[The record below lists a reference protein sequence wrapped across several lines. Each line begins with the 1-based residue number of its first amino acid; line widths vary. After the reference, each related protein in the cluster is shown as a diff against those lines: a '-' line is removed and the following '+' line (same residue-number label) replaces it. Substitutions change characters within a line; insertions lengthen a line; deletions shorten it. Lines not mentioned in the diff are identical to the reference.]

1 MEAGAVTLSFAGSV
15 DLGRFTLDATFDCA
29 PGETIALVGPNGSG
43 KSTALNTL
51 AGLLKLSSGSLV
63 VAGTTLDGPGAWSP
77 PDRRGLGMV
86 FQDMLLFPHLRAID
100 NVAYGPRRRGVPAA
114 EARAAAAQLLQRFGI
129 ADLANARPRSLSGG
143 QAQRVALARALV
155 SSPQLL
161 LLDEPLSALDAETR
175 LHVRCELHRH
185 LQRSDGYAFV
195 VAHDIVDVLV
205 LADRVVVLEQGRV
218 AQISTP
224 SELERHPR
232 TRYAAALVGTNLV
245 RGHRH
250 GNIIEVAP
258 GVRLPAMRQGPDGPV
273 DVVVSP
279 RHVTVAA
286 HATSP
291 QGGEW
296 NGTIA
301 GIEAAGDD
309 VYIRISAPVPVAA
322 RASIDS
328 LRELHLTP
336 GAQVSVRIAPEAI
349 SVFDDVSPFIEP
361 QSLPARGA
369 PI

>member
-51 AGLLKLSSGSLV
+51 AGLLKLSSGSLI
-63 VAGTTLDGPGAWSP
+63 VAGTTVDGPGAWLP
-77 PDRRGLGMV
+77 PDRRRLGMV
-86 FQDMLLFPHLRAID
+86 FQDMLLFPHLSALD
-100 NVAYGPRRRGVPAA
+100 NVAYGPRRSGVPAT

-143 QAQRVALARALV
+143 QAQRVALARALACT
-155 SSPQLL
+155 PQLL

-185 LQRSDGYAFV
+185 LQQSAGYAFL
-195 VAHDIVDVLV
+195 VAHDVVDVLV

-224 SELERHPR
+224 IELEHHPR

-250 GNIIEVAP
+250 GNMIDLAP
-258 GVRLPAMRQGPDGPV
+258 GVCLPTMRQGPDGPV

-279 RHVTVAA
+279 RHVTVTA
-286 HATSP
+286 HTSSP
-291 QGGEW
+291 QSGAW
-296 NGTIA
+296 IGTIA

-309 VYIRISAPVPVAA
+309 VHIRISTPVPIAA

-328 LRELHLTP
+328 LRDLHLTP
-336 GAQVSVRIAPEAI
+336 GAQVNVRIDPEAI
-349 SVFDDVSPFIEP
+349 SVFDDVSAFIQP
-361 QSLPARGA
+361 QSMLTKGAAR
-369 PI
+369 